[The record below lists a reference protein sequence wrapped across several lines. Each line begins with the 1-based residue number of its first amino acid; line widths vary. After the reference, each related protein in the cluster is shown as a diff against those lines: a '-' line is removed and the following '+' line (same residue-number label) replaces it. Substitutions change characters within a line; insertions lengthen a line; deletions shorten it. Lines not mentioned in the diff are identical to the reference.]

1 METTSR
7 ERTVSTST
15 QSAHD
20 APFCSERKLSI
31 VMDTRHPN
39 APRRHPDPALDDH
52 HDDPIATNQP
62 RVTVG
67 SRWTDSQGV
76 TWTVIEIRQGRVV
89 IDGGQGLPVTM
100 HRAAFGT
107 TMRPAELPG
116 QLDIFGG
123 ER

>member
-1 METTSR
+1 MTGNPYTDLFDDP
-7 ERTVSTST
+7 ERVDL
-15 QSAHD
+15 ADGGCGHGG
-20 APFCSERKLSI
+20 
-31 VMDTRHPN
+31 V
-39 APRRHPDPALDDH
+39 DDH
-52 HDDPIATNQP
+52 THDPLATNQP

-76 TWTVIEIRQGRVV
+76 TWTVIGFRQGRVV
-89 IDGGQGLPVTM
+89 IDAAGGLPVTM

>member
-1 METTSR
+1 MTGNPYT
-7 ERTVSTST
+7 
-15 QSAHD
+15 D
-20 APFCSERKLSI
+20 LF
-31 VMDTRHPN
+31 
-39 APRRHPDPALDDH
+39 
-52 HDDPIATNQP
+52 DDPERVDLAAGGCGHGGVDTHTHDPVVTDTP

-67 SRWTDSQGV
+67 SRWTDSQGD